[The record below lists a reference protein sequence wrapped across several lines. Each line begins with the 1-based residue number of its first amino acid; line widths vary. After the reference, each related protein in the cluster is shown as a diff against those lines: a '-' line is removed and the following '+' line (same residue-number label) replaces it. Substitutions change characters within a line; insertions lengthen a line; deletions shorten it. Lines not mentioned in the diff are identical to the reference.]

1 MTLPQLRGHLRA
13 IRSQERQNDR
23 MLLYITRAAGAVPE
37 DFKEFL
43 KSL

>member
-13 IRSQERQNDR
+13 IRTQERQNDR
-23 MLLYITRAAGAVPE
+23 LQLMIARAAGAVPE